1 MSSSPSVSAL
11 SPQADAPKSNQAAL
25 AVLFGS
31 LVIVMLGF
39 GIAIPLMPFYIT
51 HFNASGTALGL
62 MIALYSFMQFLFA
75 PLWGRL
81 SDRIGR
87 KPVLLIGIAGFA
99 GAFFLQ
105 GIAQTLFWFILA
117 RSLAGVLS
125 SAALPTA
132 MAYVAD
138 TTTAENRARGV
149 GMMGAAMGLGMI
161 FGPLLGGLLA
171 HANPALPAGITALLQ
186 TTTDPATGETIN
198 LSLPFFVSGLLA
210 LAALPLIAFLLPE
223 SLPADQ
229 RGAQVAAEGSRF
241 AHLLDGLRGPSGFL
255 YALAF
260 LLAFA
265 LANMEAVLALYGAA
279 RFGMGPAQVGF
290 IMGGMGILSV
300 IQQGAVIGPLTRK
313 VGEARVVEGGLAI
326 GIVGFAGLALAPTL
340 WLYAAAALLFTS
352 GNVLLQPSVTALIS
366 RRALEGQGAAM
377 GLNNSFQALGRATGP
392 LWAGFAFD
400 LTSTLSFWTGAL
412 VQAIALYYAMRR
424 LPALQTVP
432 AAEPAQAQV

>member
-1 MSSSPSVSAL
+1 MSSSPSIPAV
-11 SPQADAPKSNQAAL
+11 SPQADAPKSNRAAL

-51 HFNASGTALGL
+51 HFDASGTALGL

-75 PLWGRL
+75 PVWGRL

-99 GAFFLQ
+99 VAFFLQ
-105 GIAQTLFWFILA
+105 GIAQTLLWFILA

-223 SLPADQ
+223 SLPTGR
-229 RGAQVAAEGSRF
+229 RGTQAAAEGNRF

-313 VGEARVVEGGLAI
+313 VGEARVVQGGLAI

-340 WLYAAAALLFTS
+340 GLYAAAALLFTA

-366 RRALEGQGAAM
+366 KRAVDGQGAAM

-412 VQAIALYYAMRR
+412 VQGIALFYAMRR
-424 LPALQTVP
+424 LPALQSSP
-432 AAEPAQAQV
+432 PSEPVQVQV

>member
-1 MSSSPSVSAL
+1 MFSPTSGNPT
-11 SPQADAPKSNQAAL
+11 SPQDVTPRSNKAAL

-51 HFNASGTALGL
+51 HFDASGTALGL

-75 PLWGRL
+75 PVWGRL

-99 GAFFLQ
+99 FAFFLQ
-105 GIAQTLFWFILA
+105 GIAQSLLWFIAA

-223 SLPADQ
+223 SLAVDQ
-229 RGAQVAAEGSRF
+229 RATQTPAEGNRF

-313 VGEARVVEGGLAI
+313 VGEERVVQGGLAI
-326 GIVGFAGLALAPTL
+326 GIAGFAGLALAPTL

-366 RRALEGQGAAM
+366 RRAVEGQGAAM

-400 LTSTLSFWTGAL
+400 LTATLSFWTGAL
-412 VQAIALYYAMRR
+412 VQAIALYYATQR
-424 LPALQTVP
+424 LPALAPVAEKTP
-432 AAEPAQAQV
+432 AAD